1 MVHNGRI
8 ARAVNSNIEICSYC
22 KFIVTLWSLISKSMI
37 LSVMN
42 IYGFISRC
50 TIHYSVHIF
59 SLRVLGLIGVQ
70 DRWFFLLGPFREAKA
85 ISYLSPDILASIQ
98 TQGARCKWSLR
109 SSKYHRVILI
119 RGDNQEGWM
128 KLLGSVE
135 PFVDEAPLT
144 IVGRFIVSTRPDLS
158 VLRRNVENRSLLQSP
173 LN

>member
-1 MVHNGRI
+1 MIDTQRRI
-8 ARAVNSNIEICSYC
+8 AKAANCNVQICSYC

-42 IYGFISRC
+42 IYGFISCC
-50 TIHYSVHIF
+50 TIHYTYFLVKGTRPHRRAGQMILPVRSFPRGKSNQLPFTGYSCIYPGTGSTMQVIVTIF
-59 SLRVLGLIGVQ
+59 QV
-70 DRWFFLLGPFREAKA
+70 P
-85 ISYLSPDILASIQ
+85 
-98 TQGARCKWSLR
+98 
-109 SSKYHRVILI
+109 RVILI

-144 IVGRFIVSTRPDLS
+144 TVGRFVVSNRPDLS
-158 VLRRNVENRSLLQSP
+158 VLCRNVENRSLLQSP